1 MKSGL
6 LVLRNLQG
14 RIRIIDSHD
23 TVYYLSDAAM
33 KVKKKMTNKLLEKG
47 SKETELII
55 ETRYIEGIYNEF
67 KGCYTAEEIN
77 RRLEQMFISNLKL
90 MYIIWP

>member
-1 MKSGL
+1 MKLGL

-33 KVKKKMTNKLLEKG
+33 RVKKKMTKKLLEEG
-47 SKETELII
+47 SKEAELIR
-55 ETRYIEGIYNEF
+55 ETRYLEGIYDGF
-67 KGCYTAEEIN
+67 RGCYTIEEIN
-77 RRLEQMFISNLKL
+77 ERLERMFMSNLKL
-90 MYIIWP
+90 MYII